1 MLHYGRRWSQRWL
14 RRHNEATKRASSN
27 QSGQH
32 YFLMTTCVLALLELG
47 NGCSI
52 YVDDDIR
59 TMTGAIAMQTNFL
72 HWWACILI
80 NYTVLATMPYPG
92 SKSCR
97 RGSAAVSWDGS
108 VIMHLQTMEPAGGD
122 QSFLQPSRST
132 NESSNWDYRVYQAER
147 MMSSIEQ
154 VGHSQPLANTSALTQ
169 QLLANLMMIHGI
181 FSSGGGVGDGSAT
194 WWCDGTWWLNTV
206 DSVVWWENVIL
217 YIHTLQ

>member
-14 RRHNEATKRASSN
+14 RRHNEATKRASSK

-122 QSFLQPSRST
+122 QSFSTAVKVHQWELELRLPGIPGRKDDVIHRAGRPLPTSGKHLSINPTTACQSDDDSLHLQ
-132 NESSNWDYRVYQAER
+132 Q
-147 MMSSIEQ
+147 
-154 VGHSQPLANTSALTQ
+154 
-169 QLLANLMMIHGI
+169 
-181 FSSGGGVGDGSAT
+181 
-194 WWCDGTWWLNTV
+194 WWRCGWWQRNM
-206 DSVVWWENVIL
+206 VVWWHVMAQ
-217 YIHTLQ
+217 YGR